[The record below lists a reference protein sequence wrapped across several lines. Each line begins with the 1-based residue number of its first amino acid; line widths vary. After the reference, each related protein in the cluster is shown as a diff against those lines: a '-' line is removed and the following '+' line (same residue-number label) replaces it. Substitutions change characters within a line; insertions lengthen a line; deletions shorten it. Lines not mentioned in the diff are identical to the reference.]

1 MRKIFITPIIMFLAL
16 SFSGCLQLETK
27 IYVNKDGSG
36 TLEETVLF
44 KDEVIEM
51 MKQFMMVIDS
61 TKSEEID
68 FFKEEEL
75 TTKASQ
81 YGEGV
86 SFISREKVK
95 SNGYEGAKIKY
106 NFADISKLNLN
117 LFSDEAVPGVNT
129 ADTPK
134 NPEETLKFVFAK
146 DNSLS
151 NLKIFIPGMIEPEEE
166 IQQEVNDSTFNE
178 EFEKAKEMFA
188 DMKVSFRII
197 PSEKIKQTDA
207 DFIDDNEVTLLEI
220 NMNGLLNKPEL
231 FRELSGNKINSLD
244 EFRNL
249 IKNVE
254 GFRIESKNEVQIS
267 F

>member
-1 MRKIFITPIIMFLAL
+1 MKKFFISQIIILLVIFL
-16 SFSGCLQLETK
+16 SGCLQIETN

-51 MKQFMMVIDS
+51 MKQFMMAFDS
-61 TKSEEID
+61 TQSEEID

-75 TTKASQ
+75 ITKASQ

-86 SFISREKVK
+86 SFASKEVLK

-106 NFADISKLNLN
+106 IFTDISKLKLN

-129 ADTPK
+129 AETPK
-134 NPEETLKFVFAK
+134 NPEETLKFVFSS
-146 DNSLS
+146 DNSES
-151 NLKIFIPGMIEPEEE
+151 NLKILIPSMVEQEQETQE
-166 IQQEVNDSTFNE
+166 EVNDSTFNA

-197 PSEKIKQTDA
+197 PSERIKQTDA
-207 DFIDDNEVTLLEI
+207 DFYNDNKVTLLEI

-231 FRELSGNKINSLD
+231 FRELSDNKVKSLD
-244 EFRNL
+244 EFRAL

-254 GFRIESKNEVQIS
+254 GFQIESKNEVLII